1 MKLPHSFFLTALSLS
16 IAIIASGSISGCK
29 VSTGGVSGGVSG
41 GEDVTL
47 IDPKARKHFQ
57 TKLTMTDY
65 VALAGTVTNKML
77 VHELVQ
83 NWGDKRPR
91 VITEPPVNNTDDE
104 GIRMEDLHDR
114 IQEILFGSGVIRVM
128 NKSAKEFDYAIR
140 SELTSTQQYG
150 KGGEK
155 LVHFTLQL
163 KIFTADGELKGQWS
177 DDLTMLKGI

>member
-1 MKLPHSFFLTALSLS
+1 MKLPPSFFS
-16 IAIIASGSISGCK
+16 IILLLLIAAIACGGISGCK
-29 VSTGGVSGGVSG
+29 ISAGESNNSGEG
-41 GEDVTL
+41 VTL
-47 IDPKARKHFQ
+47 IDPKTRRHFQ
-57 TKLTMTDY
+57 TQLTMADY

-91 VITEPPVNNTDDE
+91 VITESPVNNTDDE

-128 NKSAKEFDYAIR
+128 DKSAKEFDYTIR
-140 SELTSTQQYG
+140 SELTSTRQYG
-150 KGGEK
+150 ESGKE

-163 KIFTADGELKGQWS
+163 KMFTADGELKGQWS
-177 DDLTMLKGI
+177 DDLTMVKGI